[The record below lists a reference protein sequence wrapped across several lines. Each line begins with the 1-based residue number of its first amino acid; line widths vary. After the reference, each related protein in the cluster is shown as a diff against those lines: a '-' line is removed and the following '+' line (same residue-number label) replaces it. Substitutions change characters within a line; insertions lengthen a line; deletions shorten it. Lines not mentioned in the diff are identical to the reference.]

1 MSSLDA
7 WREASKVLC
16 VRLDTIGDILMTT
29 PAMRALN
36 ESSLGRSLTL
46 LTSTAGSAIAPLVPD
61 VDAVITYDAPW
72 MKSTG
77 PHADSAP
84 EHALIQRLR
93 RESFDAAV
101 IFTVYSQSPLPAA
114 LLCHLAGIPLR
125 LAHCHENPYGL
136 LSTWLPDPE
145 PERLVRHEVR
155 RQLDLVA
162 AGGCFTADERLS
174 LRLPGGSVD
183 RVRRVLRKHGVDVS
197 RPWLLIHPGATAPSR
212 RYPPESFA
220 VVARL
225 LAQDGGYQVLFTGTA
240 LEHKLIASIQSQAAI
255 FSFNPAGD
263 VNPAGIFNLAGALH
277 LGELAALIAHAPVLI
292 TNNTGPA
299 HIAAAV
305 GTPVVDIYALTNPQ
319 HVPWQVPHR
328 VLSHDVPCKYCYKST
343 CPEGHHHCLRLIR
356 PARVV
361 RATFSLLA
369 ETAASH
375 GARRGVFA

>member
-1 MSSLDA
+1 VSGVDA
-7 WREASKVLC
+7 WSNVTKVLC

-29 PAMRALN
+29 PAMRALK
-36 ESSLGRSLTL
+36 ESGSGRSLTL
-46 LTSTAGSAIAPLVPD
+46 LTSAAGSAIAPLVPE
-61 VDAVITYDAPW
+61 VAAVITYDAPW
-72 MKSTG
+72 VKNDG

-84 EHALIQRLR
+84 EHAMIERLR

-101 IFTVYSQSPLPAA
+101 IFTVFSQSPLPSA

-125 LAHCHENPYGL
+125 LAHCHENPYAL

-145 PERLVRHEVR
+145 PGGIVRHEVR

-162 AGGCFTADERLS
+162 AAGCHTANERLS
-174 LRLPGGSVD
+174 LRVPEGAAD
-183 RVRRVLRKHGVDVS
+183 RVRRILIGQGVDLS
-197 RPWLLIHPGATAPSR
+197 CPWLLIHPGATAPSR

-220 VVARL
+220 VVARF
-225 LAQDGGYQVLFTGTA
+225 LAHDGGYQVLFTGSGP
-240 LEHKLIASIQSQAAI
+240 EHGLIAAIQSE
-255 FSFNPAGD
+255 
-263 VNPAGIFNLAGALH
+263 AGIQAFNLAGALQ
-277 LGELAALIAHAPVLI
+277 LDELAALIAHAPVLI

-328 VLSHDVPCKYCYKST
+328 LVYHDVPCKYCYKST
-343 CPEGHHHCLRLIR
+343 CPEGHHHCLRLVR

-369 ETAASH
+369 ETAASY
-375 GARRGVFA
+375 GARREAFA